1 MIPGP
6 ALRKECPYCKEVKEL
21 ISLRSGNTFRG
32 THWSDTKKEYPML
45 PRTSE
50 VQKCLR
56 CGKYYFLAD
65 AKINEQAADQ
75 DHDNVSVTEFREIFV
90 QNIHM

>member
-32 THWSDTKKEYPML
+32 THWSDTKKVYPML
-45 PRTSE
+45 PKNSD
-50 VQKCLR
+50 VQKCPG

-65 AKINEQAADQ
+65 AKTLPPGEDRWRSLYELFSNA
-75 DHDNVSVTEFREIFV
+75 EIDDSD
-90 QNIHM
+90 I

>member
-21 ISLRSGNTFRG
+21 MSLRSGNTIG
-32 THWSDTKKEYPML
+32 GEHWSDTKKVYPML
-45 PRTSE
+45 PKNSD
-50 VQKCLR
+50 VQKCLG

-65 AKINEQAADQ
+65 AKTLPSGEDPFLSIFDKLFE
-75 DHDNVSVTEFREIFV
+75 EIK
-90 QNIHM
+90 